1 MPSGPAEQRGRDPL
15 SRARRDRM
23 REEPLKVEAFF
34 IFFPR
39 LLRECG
45 GGGGEGG
52 NGLLCMRPC
61 TLLRQILMR

>member
-1 MPSGPAEQRGRDPL
+1 MPSGPGTKGGGDPL
-15 SRARRDRM
+15 SCARRDRM

-34 IFFPR
+34 IFFLS

-45 GGGGEGG
+45 GGERG

-61 TLLRQILMR
+61 ALRWQILMR